1 MRYFLICLIFLVS
14 ACKKEVTLLRPSIG
28 SDQIHLDY
36 AKKITEFQKEYE
48 DIQKGIQIAK
58 DRINDSS
65 FTPKV
70 AELIKSEIFIQEK
83 YLRII
88 QQEIDFLKIKDN
100 ERAKYYVENSEVLT
114 SEIIKKDYEDYLVR
128 EKANPKKYIWRL
140 RPGLVLPERTKKAEP
155 KKKEPTQH

>member
-1 MRYFLICLIFLVS
+1 MRYFLISLIFFVS
-14 ACKKEVTLLRPSIG
+14 ACKKEVTLLRPSFS
-28 SDQIHLDY
+28 SDLIHVDY
-36 AKKITEFQKEYE
+36 TKKITEFQKEHD

-100 ERAKYYVENSEVLT
+100 ERSKYYVEHSEVLT
-114 SEIIKKDYEDYLVR
+114 AEIVKKDYEDYLVR
-128 EKANPKKYIWRL
+128 EKANPKKYLWRL
-140 RPGLVLPERTKKAEP
+140 RPGLVLPEETKKAPP
-155 KKKEPTQH
+155 KKSEAAAH

>member
-1 MRYFLICLIFLVS
+1 M
-14 ACKKEVTLLRPSIG
+14 RPSFG
-28 SDQIHLDY
+28 SDLIHVEY
-36 AKKITEFQKEYE
+36 AKKITDFQKEYD

-100 ERAKYYVENSEVLT
+100 ERSKYYVEHSDILT
-114 SEIIKKDYEDYLVR
+114 AEIVKKDYEDYLVR

-140 RPGLVLPERTKKAEP
+140 RPGLVLPEETKKAPP
-155 KKKEPTQH
+155 KKSEPAAH

>member
-1 MRYFLICLIFLVS
+1 MRYFLISLILLAS
-14 ACKKEVTLLRPSIG
+14 ACKKEVTLLRPSFG
-28 SDQIHLDY
+28 SDSIHQDY
-36 AKKITEFQKEYE
+36 KKKLTEFQKEYD
-48 DIQKGIQIAK
+48 DIKAGIQIAK

-88 QQEIDFLKIKDN
+88 EQEINYLKIKDN
-100 ERAKYYVENSEVLT
+100 ERSKYYVEHSEALT
-114 SEIIKKDYEDYLVR
+114 AEIVKKDYEDYLVR

-140 RPGLVLPERTKKAEP
+140 RPGLVLPENPKKASP
-155 KKKEPTQH
+155 KKSEPAKH

>member
-1 MRYFLICLIFLVS
+1 MRYFLIYLIFFVS
-14 ACKKEVTLLRPSIG
+14 ACNKEVTLLRPSFG
-28 SDQIHLDY
+28 SDSIHQDY
-36 AKKITEFQKEYE
+36 KKNLAEFQKEYD
-48 DIQKGIQIAK
+48 DIKAGIQTAK

-88 QQEIDFLKIKDN
+88 EQEINYLKIKDN
-100 ERAKYYVENSEVLT
+100 ERSKYYAERSDTLT
-114 SEIIKKDYEDYLVR
+114 AAIVKKDYEDYLVR

-140 RPGLVLPERTKKAEP
+140 RPGLVLPEDTKKAVP
-155 KKKEPTQH
+155 KKSEPAKH

>member
-1 MRYFLICLIFLVS
+1 M
-14 ACKKEVTLLRPSIG
+14 RPSFG
-28 SDQIHLDY
+28 SDKIHADY
-36 AKKITEFQKEYE
+36 TKKLIEFQKEYE
-48 DIQKGIQIAK
+48 DIQKGVQIAK

-83 YLRII
+83 YLRVI

-100 ERAKYYVENSEVLT
+100 ERSKYYVEHSEVLT
-114 SEIIKKDYEDYLVR
+114 SEIVNKDYEDYLIR

-140 RPGLVLPERTKKAEP
+140 RPGLVLPESTKKAEP
-155 KKKEPTQH
+155 KNAQPAQH